1 MDAITTI
8 AISFNYDAL
17 DTGIA
22 CDLRDK
28 AQRIRA
34 RIAKTVEDAFAV
46 GDELLAT
53 KNSIDR
59 DEFKTWIETEL
70 GISWATAYRW
80 MNLARRKSEFLSLRN
95 LTLDLAYTLMS
106 KDATPEIVAG
116 VVAKVEAGE
125 VVPIPAVKGM
135 ISDLRYE
142 RRREEEQQRRAKRR
156 KGKTTELQRRRP
168 DAAAA
173 ADVEAKRARAAARNL
188 VDELGVDVVWRVL
201 EVSHDYAILRELR
214 KEIEEF
220 DAAEAR

>member
-1 MDAITTI
+1 
-8 AISFNYDAL
+8 
-17 DTGIA
+17 
-22 CDLRDK
+22 
-28 AQRIRA
+28 
-34 RIAKTVEDAFAV
+34 
-46 GDELLAT
+46 
-53 KNSIDR
+53 
-59 DEFKTWIETEL
+59 
-70 GISWATAYRW
+70 
-80 MNLARRKSEFLSLRN
+80 
-95 LTLDLAYTLMS
+95 
-106 KDATPEIVAG
+106 
-116 VVAKVEAGE
+116 
-125 VVPIPAVKGM
+125 M